1 MGREPRGKGGGGALW
16 KFRFGLVPSHKQDP
30 IQNSGSCSWIMKAR
44 VGGKICV
51 LQVNIFKLCHINSKN
66 VLLSCLLITVD
77 FFFLFLSLASPYFT
91 GAARFSIQILCVCVF
106 WDKRVPPFPHWGWL
120 GAAETERKR
129 GAEWARGSG
138 RRGALFTQLHA
149 DRPAP
154 SVLAN
159 IGVGW

>member
-66 VLLSCLLITVD
+66 VLLSCLPITVD
-77 FFFLFLSLASPYFT
+77 FFLFLSLASPYFT
-91 GAARFSIQILCVCVF
+91 GAARFSIQILCVCVLGQ
-106 WDKRVPPFPHWGWL
+106 KSPPFSSL
-120 GAAETERKR
+120 GMARSSRNGEEK
-129 GAEWARGSG
+129 GGGMGKGEWKTGGPLHPAARG
-138 RRGALFTQLHA
+138 
-149 DRPAP
+149 P
-154 SVLAN
+154 SSPLCA
-159 IGVGW
+159 G